1 MPEDVKAHITG
12 VVFQITSK
20 PGDAVAAGD
29 PVIVLESMKMEIPVE
44 APRVGADKEI
54 KVAEG
59 QTVQEGDTVAVLRAG
74 GEAMSSGADP

>member
-12 VVFQITSK
+12 VVFQITAK

-29 PVIVLESMKMEIPVE
+29 AVIVLESMKMEIPVE
-44 APRVGADKEI
+44 APRDGKVREI

-59 QTVQEGDTVAVLRAG
+59 QTVQEGDTVAVL
-74 GEAMSSGADP
+74 D